1 MCGKVNTFI
10 FQNSFMPQKFSPKEI
25 PLDTLEKF
33 GMTEEKLKQ
42 TGNYDKLLNGE
53 RTSLIYS
60 NTFDG
65 HTARFE
71 QGKLALIR
79 NNEGKVI
86 LMYDG
91 VKSLQSFPN
100 ELKGYRFSKE
110 DKEDLLK
117 MGHLGKPV
125 DMIDKNGKLAPNFV
139 SIDKETNTIMR
150 WNVSKFQAPETILG
164 VPVSK
169 DNQELLK
176 QGKPIFISGL
186 KDRAGQEFS
195 SYIIADAINKKLA
208 FVSKSNM
215 LDKFL
220 APEHKSQVQ
229 RNNQGLSTED
239 NKNTKG
245 TLKSKGTGKEDTAQ
259 KAEKQR
265 NTQQKPKGKGL

>member
-1 MCGKVNTFI
+1 
-10 FQNSFMPQKFSPKEI
+10 MPQKFKPEEM
-25 PLDTLEKF
+25 PLDTLQKF
-33 GMTEEKLKQ
+33 GLTEEKLKQ

-79 NNEGKVI
+79 NEEGKVI

-91 VKSLQSFPN
+91 VKSQQSFPN
-100 ELKGYRFSKE
+100 ELKGYKFSKE

-117 MGHLGKPV
+117 MGHLGKQV
-125 DMIDKNGKLAPNFV
+125 DMIDKTGKLAPHFV
-139 SIDKETNTIMR
+139 SMDKETNTIMR
-150 WNVSKFQAPETILG
+150 WDASKFQAPETIQG
-164 VPVSK
+164 VQISK
-169 DNQELLK
+169 EDQDLLK
-176 QGKPIFISGL
+176 MGKPIFVAGL
-186 KDRAGQEFS
+186 KDKAGQEFS

-245 TLKSKGTGKEDTAQ
+245 SLKSKETGKEDTAQ
-259 KAEKQR
+259 KAGKQR
-265 NTQQKPKGKGL
+265 DTQQKSKGKAL